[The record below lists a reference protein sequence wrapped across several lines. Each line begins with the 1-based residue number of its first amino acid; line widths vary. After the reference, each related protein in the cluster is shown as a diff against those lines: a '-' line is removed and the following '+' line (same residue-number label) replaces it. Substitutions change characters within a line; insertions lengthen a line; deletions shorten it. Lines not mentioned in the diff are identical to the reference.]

1 MPLLALI
8 GYPLAVHALVTAG
21 YPLTA
26 LALLTGI
33 SGAMAMMGWR
43 AGGAVNRGV
52 ALMNLAIAAA
62 ALASLWQQSPFAL
75 FLPPVATTLTLAGV
89 FAAGLR
95 RGAVPLVVRFMRL
108 ESESPSPALEILGRR
123 MTAMWVILF
132 LVCAAVSVWLALFAT
147 LVAWSWFTNVLAF
160 GLMALLLVAQ
170 ILYRHWRF
178 RGEPANPRR
187 LIHQLRQ
194 LPRSAWR
201 EWFLPGRGVTR

>member
-21 YPLTA
+21 YPLPA
-26 LALLTGI
+26 LALLTVV
-33 SGAMAMMGWR
+33 SGAMAAMGWR
-43 AGGAVNRGV
+43 AGGAVNRAV
-52 ALMNLAIAAA
+52 ALMNFVIAIA

-75 FLPPVATTLTLAGV
+75 FLPPVAAYLTLAGI

-108 ESESPSPALEILGRR
+108 ESASPSPALEILGRR
-123 MTAMWVILF
+123 MTALWVILF
-132 LVCAAVSVWLALFAT
+132 LVCAAISVRLALFAT

-160 GLMALLLVAQ
+160 GLMALLLVVQ

-178 RGEPANPRR
+178 RQEPASPRR
-187 LIHQLRQ
+187 LISALRK
-194 LPRSAWR
+194 LPARAWR
-201 EWFLPGRGVTR
+201 EWFLPGRGVMR